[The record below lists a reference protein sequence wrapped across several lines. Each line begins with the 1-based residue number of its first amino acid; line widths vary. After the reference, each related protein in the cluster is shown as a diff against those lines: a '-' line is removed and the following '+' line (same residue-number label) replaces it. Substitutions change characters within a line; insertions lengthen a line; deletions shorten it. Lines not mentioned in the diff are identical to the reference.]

1 MPRKAAGY
9 AVGTQ
14 VPPEKTQQEIAALLR
29 KRGASQHYFGEDDT
43 RGAIVGFSM
52 KGRQIR
58 FSVPYPTEQ
67 LGRDHEIR
75 RRWRCLL
82 LSIKAKFESVAVAE
96 SVSPVYA
103 EQVFRREFLAE
114 TVLTDGKTVAEIV
127 LPMVAQNYERGG
139 PPRLLLPGL
148 QDGED

>member
-9 AVGTQ
+9 AVGTS

-29 KRGASQHYFGEDDT
+29 KRGAGQHFFGEDGE
-43 RGAIVGFSM
+43 RGAQVGFTM

-58 FSVPYPTEQ
+58 FTIPYPTEQ

-82 LSIKAKFESVAVAE
+82 LSIKAKFENVSVAE

-103 EQVFRREFLAE
+103 ETVFRREFLAE
-114 TVLTDGKTVAEIV
+114 TVLGDGRTVAEIV
-127 LPMVAQNYERGG
+127 LPMVAANYEKGG
-139 PPRLLLPGL
+139 PPVLLLAGL
-148 QDGED
+148 QQGDD